1 MNLLDRGFDGEVE
14 SAPPVTVASAALR
27 WPVYGVFA
35 LSFAGLVVATFG
47 STIASV
53 VAYGVLLLGGC
64 GLLFYRRVDAIR
76 QTRDAGG
83 VGAVGV
89 QRIETV
95 AIAVLALA
103 CAANGFVI
111 AWEIA
116 SWQIWADLWGAD

>member
-1 MNLLDRGFDGEVE
+1 MNRLDRGFDDQVE
-14 SAPPVTVASAALR
+14 SASPVTVASAALR
-27 WPVYGVFA
+27 WPVYGVGA
-35 LSFAGLVVATFG
+35 LSLAGLVVAVFG
-47 STIASV
+47 STLASAI
-53 VAYGVLLLGGC
+53 AYGVLLFAGC

-95 AIAVLALA
+95 AIGVLALA

-111 AWEIA
+111 ALEVA
-116 SWQIWADLWGAD
+116 SWQIWADLWGSD

>member
-1 MNLLDRGFDGEVE
+1 MNRLDRGFDDHVE
-14 SAPPVTVASAALR
+14 SAPPVTVATASLR

-35 LSFAGLVVATFG
+35 LSLAGLVVAAFG
-47 STIASV
+47 STTSSAI
-53 VAYGVLLLGGC
+53 AYGVLLFGGC

-89 QRIETV
+89 QRIESV
-95 AIAVLALA
+95 AIGVLALA

-111 AWEIA
+111 ALDVA
-116 SWQIWADLWGAD
+116 SWQVWADLWGSD